1 MLAALPDRNPITAG
15 LEAVTDGKL
24 TVRSWPMN
32 VPVLAEDEQL
42 ARLRADHP
50 GHRIWRSVR
59 FDGLLGDWV
68 ATLHDPAAGVDPTV
82 IRSSAE
88 ELREALRA
96 EGIRAARKAVGR

>member
-1 MLAALPDRNPITAG
+1 
-15 LEAVTDGKL
+15 
-24 TVRSWPMN
+24 MN
-32 VPVLAEDEQL
+32 VPVLTEDQQL

-82 IRSSAE
+82 VRSSAE
-88 ELREALRA
+88 ELREALHAERVRA
-96 EGIRAARKAVGR
+96 SHRAVGR